1 MTRQLGSMRSRVP
14 DAYIHACVHEF
25 RGMAA
30 DTRSPAEPLKRLKR
44 PHVPIRHSAMFTS
57 GGHRERAADTIDA
70 GRGGGGSGELN
81 RNR

>member
-1 MTRQLGSMRSRVP
+1 
-14 DAYIHACVHEF
+14 
-25 RGMAA
+25 MAA

-57 GGHRERAADTIDA
+57 GGHRKRAADTIDTTP
-70 GRGGGGSGELN
+70 GERRGGERGGGEVGGELN